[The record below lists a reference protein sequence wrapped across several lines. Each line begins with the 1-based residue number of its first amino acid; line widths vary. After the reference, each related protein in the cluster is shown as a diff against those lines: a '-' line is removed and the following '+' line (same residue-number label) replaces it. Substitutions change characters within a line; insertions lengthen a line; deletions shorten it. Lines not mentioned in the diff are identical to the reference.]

1 MVLPNFPCSIYPLT
15 PENFLLG
22 EMESVA
28 SVGSLL
34 KKNEIQ
40 SLSVSLNAIKF
51 SPLFLSDSHFFTI
64 IPSLIRLVKYFKTYF
79 VYNVAMDFKNRLKDL
94 RTANNL
100 SQMQLAMKT
109 GLSQSAIA
117 KWELGKTEPTA
128 SAIIALAKFFN
139 ESTDYLLGLED

>member
-1 MVLPNFPCSIYPLT
+1 MTLT
-15 PENFLLG
+15 
-22 EMESVA
+22 
-28 SVGSLL
+28 
-34 KKNEIQ
+34 
-40 SLSVSLNAIKF
+40 
-51 SPLFLSDSHFFTI
+51 FFTI

-128 SAIIALAKFFN
+128 SAIIVLAKFFN